1 MSFSESDSGNTKFV
15 KGAIFVSLLT
25 ASSVSFFLTLAEFV
39 DTKKQSSDLVKI
51 FSTPRKLDSASEQR
65 IKEINDD
72 MVKLNELLKSMKAS
86 DSDVPFNIDLA
97 KIETKVGELN
107 SRLTVLENAISS
119 NPEKALIVP
128 MLRKDHEALVKQ
140 FNDSL
145 VSSKL
150 DYDRLWS
157 MLMLL
162 LTSIGGAVIVLSGW
176 ALKSLLVNRDKRAVL
191 QKHSTG

>member
-1 MSFSESDSGNTKFV
+1 MSFGESDSGGAKFL
-15 KGAIFVSLLT
+15 KGSVIVSVMTVGSL
-25 ASSVSFFLTLAEFV
+25 SFFLSLTEFF

-51 FSTPRKLDSASEQR
+51 FSTPRKLDSVSEQR
-65 IKEINDD
+65 IKEINSE
-72 MVKLNELLKSMKAS
+72 MSALNTLLKSMK
-86 DSDVPFNIDLA
+86 DSEVPVNVDFA
-97 KIETKVGELN
+97 KLESQVGELN
-107 SRLTVLENAISS
+107 SRLTTLENAISS

-128 MLRKDHEALVKQ
+128 MLRKDHEALAKQ

-162 LTSIGGAVIVLSGW
+162 LTSLGAAVVVLSGW
-176 ALKSLLVNRDKRAVL
+176 ALKSLLVNPNKRTAL
-191 QKHSTG
+191 QKRSAG

>member
-1 MSFSESDSGNTKFV
+1 VKVPINVDVSQLES
-15 KGAIFVSLLT
+15 
-25 ASSVSFFLTLAEFV
+25 
-39 DTKKQSSDLVKI
+39 
-51 FSTPRKLDSASEQR
+51 
-65 IKEINDD
+65 
-72 MVKLNELLKSMKAS
+72 
-86 DSDVPFNIDLA
+86 
-97 KIETKVGELN
+97 KVGEITT
-107 SRLTVLENAISS
+107 RLTILENAISN

-162 LTSIGGAVIVLSGW
+162 LTSLGGAVVVLSGW
-176 ALKSLLVNRDKRAVL
+176 ALRSIFIKSDTR
-191 QKHSTG
+191 STATETGR